1 VKCKYGIT
9 IDKIL
14 KICIPDRQ
22 NFMEDMIF
30 YYPEGHTAHF
40 ERGHPER
47 PERVETIR
55 STLMASSLWDTYPKL
70 PPIGLSDDF
79 IQTVH
84 SPAYLTVL
92 ELTCRRGGHL
102 DPDTYTTKATW
113 ELAHRVAGGAAAV
126 ASAVWEGLS
135 QRGFALTRPP
145 GHHAMRGQ
153 GMGFCLL
160 NNIAIA
166 AEYLIKNYHVDR
178 LAIVD
183 LDLHHGNG
191 TQDIFWDRDDV
202 FYVSTHQSPFYPGT
216 GGIGEIGTGQ
226 GEGWTANF
234 PLPPGSGD
242 VAFLTIMDEMIL
254 PLLDKKDPQM
264 ILVSYGFDP
273 HWLDPFGHL
282 LLTSDGYAKLI
293 KRLCGWTDS
302 HCAGRIAL
310 FLEGGY
316 DLKAAGACSM
326 AVISAMLEKGWD
338 DPYPCPYQ
346 ENNAWRVTLNQAH
359 SIWKV

>member
-1 VKCKYGIT
+1 MGEELVY
-9 IDKIL
+9 
-14 KICIPDRQ
+14 
-22 NFMEDMIF
+22 F
-30 YYPEGHTAHF
+30 YPEGHAGHF

-47 PERVETIR
+47 PERVEVIR
-55 STLMASSLWDTYPKL
+55 TALVEEGLWDLYPRL
-70 PPIGLSDDF
+70 AATVIDADL
-79 IQTVH
+79 IQLIH
-84 SPAYLTVL
+84 SPAYLNLL
-92 ELTCRRGGHL
+92 EMTCRRAGHL
-102 DPDTYTTKATW
+102 DPDTFTTVATW
-113 ELAHRVAGGAAAV
+113 GLAHQAAGGAVTV
-126 ASAVWEGLS
+126 ASAVWEGKAR
-135 QRGFALTRPP
+135 RGFALTRPP

-166 AEYLIKNYHVDR
+166 AEYLIRNCQVRR

-191 TQDIFWDRDDV
+191 TQDIFWNRSDV

-216 GGIGEIGTGQ
+216 GGVEDIGSGN

-242 VAFLTIMDEMIL
+242 DAFRTIMDELIL
-254 PLLDKKDPQM
+254 PLLDQKKPEI

-273 HWLDPFGHL
+273 HWLDPLGQL
-282 LLTSDGYAKLI
+282 LLTADGYSKSIGKL
-293 KRLCGWTDS
+293 CTWADT
-302 HCAGRIAL
+302 HCEGKVAL

-316 DLKAAGACSM
+316 DLNAGKACSL
-326 AVISAMLEKGWD
+326 AVVSAMLDRKRD

-346 ENNAWRVTLNQAH
+346 ENNTWRLTLKKAQ
-359 SIWKV
+359 SIWKL